1 MDQASV
7 YRGLV
12 LAIAFTLGIGLPFI
26 LLASGVKWAS
36 KSVTFVKK
44 HIRTFNLV
52 GGGLLVVLGVLMA
65 TGLWR
70 SLMSSLQEVTVG
82 FVPAI

>member
-1 MDQASV
+1 
-7 YRGLV
+7 
-12 LAIAFTLGIGLPFI
+12 
-26 LLASGVKWAS
+26 
-36 KSVTFVKK
+36 VKK
-44 HIRTFNLV
+44 HIRTFNLI
-52 GGGLLVVLGVLMA
+52 GGSLLIVLGVLMA